1 MRALEVV
8 AFGAFLAACG
18 GFARALWARARPAP
32 DGRWEAYHR
41 FDGTRRRVYVRRG
54 DELEPVGDV
63 LTTAPDY
70 DERFMRLME
79 TARERAAVLNSE
91 R

>member
-1 MRALEVV
+1 MRLVELAVV
-8 AFGAFLAACG
+8 LAFVVVIGLMLRRLVG
-18 GFARALWARARPAP
+18 NGRAEAE
-32 DGRWEAYHR
+32 WEPFHR
-41 FDGTRRRVYVRRG
+41 FDGGCRRVYVRRG